1 MRRIQQWVI
10 LRRVLQQDLIPLT
23 KESICIDDSVKLLI
37 SRLYL
42 VCRIAVWMWLLPPPC
57 DWQALLEVCVLSRP
71 VELLVDLCW
80 VAVYFCIVSWPSVE
94 VLNFDVNPS
103 CLLAGIHKLSN
114 RAAWKE
120 DMQSSEQ
127 SGADGTRNTSSVFR
141 NYLLQSLIQFFEQI
155 TIDILW
161 GFCVHSIKKCC
172 PRLTVCRSNY
182 VTLPCN

>member
-1 MRRIQQWVI
+1 MRRIQRVI
-10 LRRVLQQDLIPLT
+10 LRGVIQQDLIPLT
-23 KESICIDDSVKLLI
+23 KESICINDSVKLLI
-37 SRLYL
+37 SKLHL
-42 VCRIAVWMWLLPPPC
+42 VCPIAMWMRLLPPPC
-57 DWQALLEVCVLSRP
+57 NWQALLEVRVLSRP

-103 CLLAGIHKLSN
+103 CLLAGIHKLIN

-127 SGADGTRNTSSVFR
+127 SGADSTRNTSSVFR
-141 NYLLQSLIQFFEQI
+141 NSSVTHQFFEQI

-161 GFCVHSIKKCC
+161 GFLCKEMLSQI
-172 PRLTVCRSNY
+172 NY
-182 VTLPCN
+182 L